1 MGAVGYGEIF
11 IMNENKT
18 SGAIL
23 FGEKCEF
30 SDDYNELNRKLPN
43 PITQAEIDLAIKEGR
58 FREASRMIFKL
69 YVVGCSGSVH
79 LSENQIIY

>member
-18 SGAIL
+18 NVDIL
-23 FGEKCEF
+23 FGEECKM
-30 SDDYNELNRKLPN
+30 SHDYHELNKKLPN
-43 PITQAEIDLAIKEGR
+43 PITQTEIDLAIKEGR
-58 FREASRMIFKL
+58 FREVGRMIFKL

-79 LSENQIIY
+79 LSENQILY